1 MKKFSLLQGILL
13 IVIAVF
19 LNIITPLQLLS
30 QNDYAIIYVN
40 RLKKST
46 NQNVTYNVWFNNNN
60 IGELKK
66 TNVAVSTDAKEKWL
80 IAKYNTTGKFYL
92 RLTSGKDNK
101 EADRLLMDVVIGKSY
116 FVEFDPAAPYG
127 EKALRIMGFNEGA
140 TLFAKSDEGNI
151 TFANSDIKSVV
162 MDRKNQLVEDLY
174 TYNDDRSSTGTNT
187 NITPT
192 NNTGKDFNDSRNA
205 NALSI
210 INPQL
215 GANNTFISTKPE
227 LSVRGKIIDG
237 IVNPTV
243 IINGESISLTP
254 DKFFE
259 KNIVLSYG
267 VNTIGI
273 IAKDGNGVIVGRQK
287 LVVEYNP
294 QSQANTGLMTTG
306 VYYALIIAVNEY
318 DDPEINDLDKPIS
331 DAQKLYEVLTSSYT
345 FEPTRV
351 KFLKNA
357 KYEDIVI
364 AFDEITKKIGAQD
377 NFLIFYA
384 GHGHWDESTGVG
396 YWLPSD
402 ARKSNT
408 AKWFRNSTLKDYIG
422 AIKSK
427 HTILIADACFSGGIF
442 KTRKAF
448 SDAPLAVEKLYE
460 LNSRKAMTSG
470 TLTEVPDKS
479 VFLQYLIKRLQE
491 NKEKY
496 VSSEQLFTSFRQAV
510 LSNSPAVPQFGE
522 IKDVGDEGGD
532 FIFIKKGQ

>member
-1 MKKFSLLQGILL
+1 MKKSTLLQFILF
-13 IVIAVF
+13 ITIATL
-19 LNIITPLQLLS
+19 LNISFPLQLLS
-30 QNDYAIIYVN
+30 QDDYAIIYLN

-46 NQNVTYNVWFNNNN
+46 NQNITYNVWFNNNN

-66 TNVAVSTDAKEKWL
+66 TNVAVSSDAKEKWL
-80 IAKYNTTGKFYL
+80 VAKYNTTGKFYL
-92 RLTSGKDNK
+92 RITSGKDNK
-101 EADRLLMDVVIGKSY
+101 ETDRLLLDVVTGKSY
-116 FVEFDPAAPYG
+116 FIEFDPAAPYG

-140 TLFAKSDEGNI
+140 TGFAKAEDVNI
-151 TFANSDIKSVV
+151 TFANNDIKSVV
-162 MDRKNQLVEDLY
+162 MDRKNQLIEDLL
-174 TYNDDRSSTGTNT
+174 TYNDDRSSTGQNT
-187 NITPT
+187 NVTPG
-192 NNTGKDFNDSRNA
+192 NNTGKDFNDTRNT
-205 NALSI
+205 NSLII

-227 LSVRGKIIDG
+227 LSVRGKIMDG

-243 IINGESISLTP
+243 IINGEPITLTP

-259 KNIVLSYG
+259 KNIVLSFG

-273 IAKDGNGVIVGRQK
+273 IAKDGNGVVVGRQK
-287 LVVEYNP
+287 LVIEYNP
-294 QSQANTGLMTTG
+294 QSQANTGLTTTG
-306 VYYALIIAVNEY
+306 AYYALLIAVNDY
-318 DDPEINDLDKPIS
+318 DDPEINDLDKPIT

-345 FEPTRV
+345 FEPSRV

-364 AFDEITKKIGAQD
+364 AFDDITKKITVQD
-377 NFLIFYA
+377 NLLIFYA
-384 GHGHWDESTGVG
+384 GHGHWDEATGVG
-396 YWLPSD
+396 YWLPAD

-479 VFLQYLIKRLQE
+479 VFLQYLIKRLQD

-532 FIFIKKGQ
+532 FIFIRKTQ